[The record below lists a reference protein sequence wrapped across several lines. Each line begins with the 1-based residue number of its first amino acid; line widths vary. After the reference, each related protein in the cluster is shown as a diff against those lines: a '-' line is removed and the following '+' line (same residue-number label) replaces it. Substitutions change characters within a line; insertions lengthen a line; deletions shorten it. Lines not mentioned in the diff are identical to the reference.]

1 MKIRNTRTQFCSAL
15 VTLSL
20 FLVPAA
26 ASFAQGADDEVIEE
40 IVVRGIKYSQQ
51 QAIGLKRESIGVMD
65 AISANDMGRL
75 PDKNA
80 AESVDRLPGVSIST
94 DQGEGRFVI
103 IRGISP
109 SLNNLTIN
117 GQSAGSPEAGGGRA
131 APLDVIGGDL
141 LQSIEVIKSP
151 TPDMDGQGIG
161 GTINVVTPSVFN
173 REEQRFGS
181 LTLSAGYE
189 DFSENTPYAA
199 TFSFGGKNSADT
211 VGFLFGGSYS
221 YRDFVSRGVFQDDFR
236 SLEGEGED
244 GSTTDEWVPENS
256 KNTHYNLERTR
267 AAMNVAL
274 EFKPSD
280 SSLYHIR
287 GYYSQFDET
296 EERQR
301 YEHFFSRNP
310 FNLDGASG
318 DSEGNRREQDLRLE
332 EKDKSFANIAIGGE
346 NSFGGAWT
354 ADYGLQF
361 NSNETVE
368 PNRNWEFRGSN
379 YGTVDDPDSW
389 VIDGRGIAVITQG
402 NQDVLDPNLIE
413 FRRLRNQD
421 NKTTEEALI
430 AYANFQMDM
439 EFGSM
444 PGYFKFGA
452 KYTGTEREDDASRL
466 RYNLGDV
473 DWTMGDFGHAGD
485 SSPNEVDGYLF
496 PMIFIDGNNANAFF
510 DENVNNTDY
519 FEYDEEYA
527 FTEEYESDYLIDET
541 VTAAY
546 AMMSL
551 DMTETTNLVF
561 GVRVEQTD
569 VDSTGYR
576 RNEDTQTAVPMTD
589 KGDYTTWLPG
599 VTFRWNATD
608 QLVVRAAVTTAIG
621 RPDYNDIANISEFFA
636 EDIEGDFVGAINV
649 GNPNLNPL
657 ESVNFDLSVEYYTE
671 NGGLLAGAV
680 FYKDIDN
687 FIFGY
692 SDQCDTIN
700 GGDTSCE
707 FEGVSYDVFT
717 YSSVDNA
724 ESAKLTGVEFNYQQT
739 LDFLNGWASGLGF
752 GVSGAYV
759 DSEMQIPGRD
769 FEQTLLEQPEWT
781 ASFMVFYQTE
791 RFEATLAIDNS
802 DFYLDDINGD
812 DGTEDIFKQGY
823 GRLDFKMTYDF
834 TDKFRAFFEWQNINN
849 EPLEEFQGGVQNWNT
864 QIETYGQ
871 TMTLGV
877 GMNF

>member
-1 MKIRNTRTQFCSAL
+1 MTIRSACKRFCTTL

-20 FLVPAA
+20 FLIPMS
-26 ASFAQGADDEVIEE
+26 ASYAQDVADEAIEE

-51 QAIGLKRESIGVMD
+51 QAIGMKRDAVGIMD

-117 GQSAGSPEAGGGRA
+117 GQSAGTPEAGGGRA

-161 GTINVVTPSVFN
+161 GTINVITPSVFSK
-173 REEQRFGS
+173 EEQRFGS

-189 DFSENTPYAA
+189 DFSDNTPYAA
-199 TFSFGGKNSADT
+199 TFSFGGKNSDDT
-211 VGFLFGGSYS
+211 VGFLIGGSYS
-221 YRDFVSRGVFQDDFR
+221 YRDFVARGVFQDDFR

-244 GSTTDEWVPENS
+244 GSSTDEWVPENS

-267 AAMNVAL
+267 AALNVAL

-310 FNLDGASG
+310 FNLDGATG

-346 NSFGGAWT
+346 NSFGNAWT
-354 ADYGLQF
+354 TDYGLQF
-361 NSNETVE
+361 NSNETQE

-389 VIDGRGIAVITQG
+389 IIDGRGIAVLTSG
-402 NQDVLDPNLIE
+402 DQDVLDPNLIE

-421 NKTTEEALI
+421 NSTTEEALI
-430 AYANFQMDM
+430 AYVNFQKDM

-444 PGYFKFGA
+444 PGFIKFGA
-452 KYTGTEREDDASRL
+452 KHTGTERDNDASRL

-473 DWTMGDFGHAGD
+473 DWTMGDFGHAGE

-496 PMIFIDGNNANAFF
+496 PMIFIDGDAANAFF
-510 DENVNNTDY
+510 DENVDNLDY
-519 FEYDEEYA
+519 FEPDEDDN
-527 FTEEYESDYLIDET
+527 FTEEFESDYLIDET
-541 VTAAY
+541 ITAAY

-551 DMTETTNLVF
+551 DTSDTTNFVF

-576 RNEDTQTAVPMTD
+576 RDEDTLTAEPMTD

-599 VTFRWNATD
+599 VTFRWNASD

-621 RPDYNDIANISEFFA
+621 RPGYDEIANISNFFS
-636 EDIEGDFVGAINV
+636 EDIDGDFVGAIDV
-649 GNPNLNPL
+649 GNPNLEPH
-657 ESVNFDLSVEYYTE
+657 ESVNVDLSVEYYTE

-687 FIFGY
+687 FIFDY
-692 SDQCDTIN
+692 SERCNTITGN
-700 GGDTSCE
+700 DTSCE
-707 FEGVSYDVFT
+707 FEGVSYDAFT
-717 YSSVDNA
+717 YSSIDNA

-739 LDFLNGWASGLGF
+739 LDFLDGWAGGIGF
-752 GVSGAYV
+752 GVSAAYV
-759 DSEMQIPGRD
+759 DSEMQLPDRD
-769 FEQTLLEQPEWT
+769 FKQTLLEQPEWT
-781 ASFMVFYQTE
+781 ASFMVFYQTAQ
-791 RFEATLAIDNS
+791 FEATLAIDNS
-802 DFYLDDINGD
+802 AFYLDDINGD
-812 DGTEDIFKQGY
+812 DGSEDIFKQGY
-823 GRLDFKMTYDF
+823 GRLDFKMSYDF
-834 TDKFRAFFEWQNINN
+834 TDKFNAFFEWQNIND
-849 EPLEEFQGGVQNWNT
+849 EPLEEFQGGVKAWNT

-877 GMNF
+877 RANF